1 MELETYLA
9 ILGRRKWLALSLF
22 CILMIIIVVVS
33 LMIPPR
39 YSATAIMRVVTPKN
53 GGLSYVDYNSF
64 YATLLMNTYV
74 HLLTSSAVE
83 NELKTTLQLQ
93 EIPKLK
99 ITALAE
105 SELITITATDR
116 DPWLSAN
123 VANTLADILV
133 THNDEY
139 VKVINDTADTEFVSR
154 IASLEDN
161 LNQSRDAYEAL
172 LIPYNQT
179 TTRIDTLNNQID
191 YNQRLLI
198 TLKDRYELSAMSAGN
213 DPAQVETLGKQ
224 VSDLEDTISKQSA
237 EVEKLKSQASED
249 KLLVDAANGK
259 VQVAQEEYTN
269 MLMQWD
275 QVKAL
280 QTMQGVNQ
288 LVIADRAEAESEPS
302 SPNYYLVIALGL
314 FVSAFLSILVAFV
327 VDNLDDRLHSVE
339 QVEALTQSRSLAYLP
354 FPDSRRKNYEA
365 EKESYLK
372 KINQLMHNL
381 KRILADRSIESLT
394 ITQVGNTSR
403 VSNII
408 TVLAAAFAKSGTK
421 TVLLDANFGSP
432 VIHEILQLSSAE
444 NGLAQVL
451 NEEIS
456 LDEAIIGSSVNNL
469 FVIPAGQE
477 ADSKAFLLG
486 CDKMKEVINRL
497 RRRFD
502 LVLINAA
509 PLFIDT
515 DADEMLCYAGGVVLM
530 IEKKKTLGRQV
541 NDAIQLIN
549 NLEVPLL
556 GVVVNDFDRDG
567 DQPPLLKIIRVSETE
582 Q

>member
-22 CILMIIIVVVS
+22 CVLMIIIIVVTI
-33 LMIPPR
+33 MIPPR

-74 HLLTSSAVE
+74 HLLTSGAVE
-83 NELKTTLQLQ
+83 NELKETLQLE

-133 THNDEY
+133 SHNDEY

-154 IASLEDN
+154 IASLEEN
-161 LNQSRDAYEAL
+161 LNQSREAYEAL

-179 TTRIDTLNNQID
+179 ITRIDTLNNQID

-198 TLKDRYELSAMSAGN
+198 TLKDRYEVSALSAGN
-213 DPAQVETLGKQ
+213 DPAQVEVLGQQ
-224 VSDLEDTISKQSA
+224 VTDLEDTISKQIT

-288 LVIADRAEAESEPS
+288 LVIADRADAATEPS
-302 SPNYYLVIALGL
+302 SPNYFLVFALGI
-314 FVSAFLSILVAFV
+314 FVSAFLSILAAFV

-339 QVEALTQSRSLAYLP
+339 QVESLTQIRSLAFLP
-354 FPDSRRKNYEA
+354 FPDPKHKKYEA
-365 EKESYLK
+365 ERELYLK

-381 KRILADRSIESLT
+381 KRILADRSVESFA
-394 ITQVGNTSR
+394 ITQVGDTSR
-403 VSNII
+403 VSNIV
-408 TVLAAAFAKSGTK
+408 TVLAAAFAKAGTK
-421 TVLLDANFGSP
+421 TVLLDANFLSP
-432 VIHEILQLSSAE
+432 VIHEILQITDIE

-451 NEEIS
+451 NDEVSLEEVT
-456 LDEAIIGSSVNNL
+456 IGSSINNL
-469 FVIPAGQE
+469 FIIPAGQDAE
-477 ADSKAFLLG
+477 SKSFLLG
-486 CDKMKEVINRL
+486 YDKMKDVINRL

-502 LVLINAA
+502 LVIVNAA
-509 PLFIDT
+509 PLLADT
-515 DADEMLCYAGGVVLM
+515 DAEEILCYTGGVVLM
-530 IEKKKTLGRQV
+530 IEKGKTLGRQV
-541 NDAIQLIN
+541 NEAIQLVN
-549 NLEVPLL
+549 NLDVPLL
-556 GVVVNDFDRDG
+556 GFVINDFIG
-567 DQPPLLKIIRVSETE
+567 NEDQPALLKIFRVSETE
-582 Q
+582 E

>member
-9 ILGRRKWLALSLF
+9 ILGRRKWLALSVF
-22 CILMIIIVVVS
+22 CALMIIIIVVTI
-33 LMIPPR
+33 MIPPK

-74 HLLTSSAVE
+74 HLLTSGAVE
-83 NELKTTLQLQ
+83 SELKETLQLE

-133 THNDEY
+133 SHNDEY

-154 IASLEDN
+154 IASLEEN
-161 LNQSRDAYEAL
+161 LNQSREAYEAL

-179 TTRIDTLNNQID
+179 LTRIDTLNNQID

-198 TLKDRYELSAMSAGN
+198 TLKDRYELSALSAGN
-213 DPAQVETLGKQ
+213 DPAQVEVLGQQ
-224 VSDLEDTISKQSA
+224 VTDLEDTISKQTT

-288 LVIADRAEAESEPS
+288 LVIADRAEAASEPS
-302 SPNYYLVIALGL
+302 SPNYFLVFALGI
-314 FVSAFLSILVAFV
+314 FVSAFLSILIAFV
-327 VDNLDDRLHSVE
+327 VDNLDDRLHSIE
-339 QVEALTQSRSLAYLP
+339 QVEALTQIRSLAFLP
-354 FPDSRRKNYEA
+354 FPDPKHKKYEA
-365 EKESYLK
+365 ERELYLK

-381 KRILADRSIESLT
+381 KRILADRSIESFS
-394 ITQVGNTSR
+394 ITHVGDTSR
-403 VSNII
+403 VSNIV
-408 TVLAAAFAKSGTK
+408 TVLAAAFAKAGTK
-421 TVLLDANFGSP
+421 TVLLDANFLSP
-432 VIHEILQLSSAE
+432 VIHEILQVTDIE

-451 NEEIS
+451 NDEVSLEEVT
-456 LDEAIIGSSVNNL
+456 IGSSINNL
-469 FVIPAGQE
+469 FIIPAGQDAE
-477 ADSKAFLLG
+477 GKSFLLG
-486 CDKMKEVINRL
+486 YDKMKDVINRL

-502 LVLINAA
+502 LVIVNAA
-509 PLFIDT
+509 PLLADM
-515 DADEMLCYAGGVVLM
+515 DAEEILCFTGGVVLM
-530 IEKKKTLGRQV
+530 IEKGKTLGRQV
-541 NDAIQLIN
+541 NDAIQLVN
-549 NLEVPLL
+549 NLNVPLL
-556 GVVVNDFDRDG
+556 GFVVNDFIG
-567 DQPPLLKIIRVSETE
+567 NEDQPALLKIFRVSETE

>member
-22 CILMIIIVVVS
+22 CVLMIIIIVVTI
-33 LMIPPR
+33 MIPPR

-83 NELKTTLQLQ
+83 NELKETLQLE

-154 IASLEDN
+154 IASLEEN
-161 LNQSRDAYEAL
+161 LNQSREAYEAL

-179 TTRIDTLNNQID
+179 ITRIDTLNNQID

-198 TLKDRYELSAMSAGN
+198 TLKDRYEASALSAGN
-213 DPAQVETLGKQ
+213 DPTQVEVLGQQ
-224 VSDLEDTISKQSA
+224 VTDLEDAISKQTT

-249 KLLVDAANGK
+249 KLLVDAADGK

-288 LVIADRAEAESEPS
+288 LVIADRAEAATEPS
-302 SPNYYLVIALGL
+302 SPNYFLVFALGI

-339 QVEALTQSRSLAYLP
+339 QVEALTQIRSLAFLP
-354 FPDSRRKNYEA
+354 FPDPKHKKYDTEREL
-365 EKESYLK
+365 YLK

-381 KRILADRSIESLT
+381 KRILADRSVESFT
-394 ITQVGNTSR
+394 ITQVGDTSR

-408 TVLAAAFAKSGTK
+408 TVLAAAFAKAGTK
-421 TVLLDANFGSP
+421 TVLLDANFPSP
-432 VIHEILQLSSAE
+432 VIHEILQITDIE

-451 NEEIS
+451 NDEVSLEEVT
-456 LDEAIIGSSVNNL
+456 IGSSINNL
-469 FVIPAGQE
+469 FIIPAGQDAE
-477 ADSKAFLLG
+477 DKSFLLG
-486 CDKMKEVINRL
+486 CDKMKDVINRL

-502 LVLINAA
+502 LVIVNAA
-509 PLFIDT
+509 PLLADT
-515 DADEMLCYAGGVVLM
+515 DAEELLCYTGGVILM
-530 IEKKKTLGRQV
+530 IEKGKTLGKQV
-541 NDAIQLIN
+541 NDAIQLVN
-549 NLEVPLL
+549 NLDVPLL
-556 GVVVNDFDRDG
+556 GFVINDFIG
-567 DQPPLLKIIRVSETE
+567 NEDQPALLKIFRVSETE